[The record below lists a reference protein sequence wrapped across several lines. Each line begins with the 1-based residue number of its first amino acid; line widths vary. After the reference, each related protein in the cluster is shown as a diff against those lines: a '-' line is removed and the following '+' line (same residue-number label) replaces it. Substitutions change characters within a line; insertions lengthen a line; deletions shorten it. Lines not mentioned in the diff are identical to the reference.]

1 MSTIMRKANILS
13 RCESIYRT
21 DRLKE
26 SCLCGFHHSYILAIC
41 HNPGLSQEQ
50 LARHVCF
57 NKSNVTRHLAQLED
71 QGYVERHPSESD
83 RRVTLVY
90 PTEKMKALLPE
101 VRKIVEDWNA
111 YLVEGLSP
119 EEVEQFQSTLLKIT
133 LRAMEYVNSKDEL
146 DL

>member
-1 MSTIMRKANILS
+1 MSTIMRKVNILS

-26 SCLCGFHHSYILAIC
+26 ASLCGFHHSYILAIC
-41 HNPGLSQEQ
+41 GNPGLSQEQ

-57 NKSNVTRHLAQLED
+57 NKSNVTRHLAQLEE
-71 QGYVERHPSESD
+71 QGYVERRPSESD
-83 RRVTLVY
+83 RRVMLVY
-90 PTEKMKALLPE
+90 PTDKMRSLLPE
-101 VRKIVEDWNA
+101 VRRIVEDWNA

-133 LRAMEYVNSKDEL
+133 LRAKEYVNSKDEL

>member
-26 SCLCGFHHSYILAIC
+26 ANLCGFHHSYILAISR
-41 HNPGLSQEQ
+41 NPGLSQEQ
-50 LARHVCF
+50 LGRMVCF
-57 NKSNVTRHLAQLED
+57 NKSNVTRHLAQLEQ
-71 QGYVERHPSESD
+71 QGYVERRPSPTD
-83 RRVTLVY
+83 KRVTLVY
-90 PTEKMKALLPE
+90 PTDRMLSILPK

-119 EEVEQFQSTLLKIT
+119 EEVEQFQATLLKIT
-133 LRAMEYVNSKDEL
+133 LRAKEYVNSKDEL
-146 DL
+146 EV